1 MRLLRRLECLKY
13 QLHYSLS
20 KHKTYICDE
29 CKQTHITASDQI
41 ILNEKLC
48 IFVGGECG
56 RKVITQ
62 AKDIL
67 RNAMIDQLAKIKGE

>member
-13 QLHYSLS
+13 QLHYALS

-62 AKDIL
+62 AQERL
-67 RNAMIDQLAKIKGE
+67 RNGVIDRLAEMQKG

>member
-1 MRLLRRLECLKY
+1 MKLLRRLECLKY
-13 QLHYSLS
+13 QLHYTLS

-29 CKQTHITASDQI
+29 CKQSHITASDRI

-56 RKVITQ
+56 RKVIQQ
-62 AKDIL
+62 AKEIL
-67 RNAMIDQLAKIKGE
+67 RNGVIDQLTKM